1 MNRVHSSGLTVVR
14 LVRSAPPR
22 PIQAIPIGPNQ
33 SWTYTAIP
41 HPAHHTTSTTTR
53 HPTVVP
59 NQYQHPHPTAYVPV
73 MNPIQ
78 FEYPQRKCF
87 TKNHNYFF
95 NLALPVGP
103 YVELEMIRDMIP
115 QIEPLPIAI
124 PIAAPIAIPSK
135 YHKNSHKNLQQK
147 YRNHYS

>member
-1 MNRVHSSGLTVVR
+1 MHEILFRQLLVSYCNVFSSVTV
-14 LVRSAPPR
+14 LFKVRSAPPR

-59 NQYQHPHPTAYVPV
+59 NQYQPTAYVPV

-78 FEYPQRKCF
+78 FEYPQRKF
-87 TKNHNYFF
+87 TKTIKHI
-95 NLALPVGP
+95 V
-103 YVELEMIRDMIP
+103 
-115 QIEPLPIAI
+115 
-124 PIAAPIAIPSK
+124 
-135 YHKNSHKNLQQK
+135 
-147 YRNHYS
+147 

>member
-1 MNRVHSSGLTVVR
+1 MHEISSLQLPVSPSNPSDEPSPLVRAVLTVVR

-87 TKNHNYFF
+87 LLKTIIIFS
-95 NLALPVGP
+95 
-103 YVELEMIRDMIP
+103 I
-115 QIEPLPIAI
+115 
-124 PIAAPIAIPSK
+124 
-135 YHKNSHKNLQQK
+135 
-147 YRNHYS
+147 